1 MAILTALQELPI
13 SRELVAGTLVVLA
26 LTYIVNTVV
35 VWRRLSH
42 VPGPWWAGLSNWG
55 FFSDA
60 LKLRQPTAMMEY
72 HDRYGTLVRVGP
84 GTVLTDD
91 PEIVY
96 RITAV
101 RGRYTRAKW
110 YQALR
115 LDPDRDSVVNV
126 IDDNLHTAMR
136 RKMAP
141 GYSGKENESL
151 EATVD
156 KALLSF
162 IRLIETKYISNSKQF
177 RPMDFALTA
186 QYFTSD
192 VISELAFG
200 KGFGNCDADA
210 DVKGYVE
217 AIENAIPRAPVL
229 SMIPSITM
237 QLVKWPFRPFFYSE
251 DKALGPVVRIARDVV
266 MERFGPAADKTKAQK
281 RDMLA
286 SFIRN
291 GIQPEQAIGESVL
304 QLSAG
309 ADTSATCIRVA
320 ILHLIS
326 NNVAYRRLQA
336 EIDRYLADGTI
347 ADPDAVIRDSEGR
360 KMPYLQAVIKESLR
374 LAPPA
379 AQPLPKIVPP
389 EGDTIAGRFLPG
401 GTEIGYTIMSI
412 CRRKDI
418 WGADADIWRPER
430 WLEAD
435 ARKLA
440 LMNSTVDLVF
450 SHGKWMCLGKN
461 VALMEFNKIFVE
473 IFKRFDISIVDGF
486 KPLDMVQPGLF
497 LLKNFWIR
505 IAHRESDDVVKFPVS
520 GTDLGLGEM
529 VA

>member
-13 SRELVAGTLVVLA
+13 SREVVAGTLVVMALA
-26 LTYIVNTVV
+26 YIVNTVV

-42 VPGPWWAGLSNWG
+42 FPGLWWAGLSNWG

-84 GTVLTDD
+84 GTVFTDD

-141 GYSGKENESL
+141 G
-151 EATVD
+151 
-156 KALLSF
+156 
-162 IRLIETKYISNSKQF
+162 F

-210 DVKGYVE
+210 DVKGY
-217 AIENAIPRAPVL
+217 
-229 SMIPSITM
+229 
-237 QLVKWPFRPFFYSE
+237 LVKWPFRPFFYSE
-251 DKALGPVVRIARDVV
+251 DMALGPVVRIARDVV

-286 SFIRN
+286 SFICN

-309 ADTSATCIRVA
+309 ADTPATCIRVA

-336 EIDRYLADGTI
+336 EIDRCLTDGTI

-389 EGDTIAGRFLPG
+389 EGDTIAGRFLHG
-401 GTEIGYTIMSI
+401 GTEIG
-412 CRRKDI
+412 
-418 WGADADIWRPER
+418 PER

-435 ARKLA
+435 ARELA

-486 KPLDMVQPGLF
+486 KPLDIVQPGLF

-505 IAHRESDDVVKFPVS
+505 IAHRESDDVVKFAVS
-520 GTDLGLGEM
+520 ATDLGLGEM